1 MIPPQFSLR
10 DLPLA
15 ARLVLAVFLISVAVG
30 YGSALV
36 QLHFQHASPGSFMP
50 SNRDVVVKFHG
61 DPDASKRV
69 SPLQRLVEADESLP
83 FNGSGSMS
91 AAFTTRSNGWRSAT
105 RGKLEAD
112 IRRERDGEKAAVLLW
127 ISVGLSREVYE
138 ADKLP
143 LPAIWGDRPITAE
156 FRHDDGAVKIKSLFA
171 ERCVR
176 CHQKDGDDANA
187 ATYLLDKYE
196 AIHKYV
202 DAGSGGP
209 TMSTIRLAQ
218 STHAHLLSFAVLY
231 MLTGVMFALTDYP
244 GWLRLTL
251 GPLVLIVQLAD
262 IACWWLARLEGPL
275 GEHFA
280 LAIVWTGGIVGAG
293 LAIQIVLTL
302 FHLFGTAGRCV
313 LVVLFVLAGAGLGV
327 LKQYVMDPHLARRS
341 RGRRP
346 TPPRRRSDL
355 R

>member
-50 SNRDVVVKFHG
+50 SNHDVVVKFHG

-69 SPLQRLVEADESLP
+69 SPLQRLIEADESLP

-105 RGKLEAD
+105 RGKSEAD
-112 IRRERDGEKAAVLLW
+112 IRREREAEKAAVLLW
-127 ISVGLSREVYE
+127 VSEGLSREVYE

-143 LPAIWGDRPITAE
+143 LPATWGDRPITVDFKTE
-156 FRHDDGAVKIKSLFA
+156 DGAVKIKSLFT
-171 ERCVR
+171 ERCIR

-187 ATYLLDKYE
+187 ATYPLDKYE

-202 DAGSGGP
+202 EAGPVGP
-209 TMSTIRLAQ
+209 TMSTIKLAQ

-251 GPLVLIVQLAD
+251 GPLVLVVQLVD
-262 IACWWLARLEGPL
+262 IACWWLARLDGSL

-313 LVVLFVLAGAGLGV
+313 LVVMFVLAGAGLGV
-327 LKQYVMDPHLARRS
+327 FKQYVLDPHLAAQKAAHVAA
-341 RGRRP
+341 P
-346 TPPRRRSDL
+346 AKAPD
-355 R
+355 